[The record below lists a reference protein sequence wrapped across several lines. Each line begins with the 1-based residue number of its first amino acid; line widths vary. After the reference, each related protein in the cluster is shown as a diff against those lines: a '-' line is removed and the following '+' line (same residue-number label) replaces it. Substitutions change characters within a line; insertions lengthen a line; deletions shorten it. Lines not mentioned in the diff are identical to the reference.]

1 MSHKI
6 SKFTFCCFFLAVHF
20 WFSIQSYQMRLL
32 SILFLHACA
41 QRIEKGIAET
51 LQITIDVLS
60 NTEPNDK
67 KYVFKIN
74 MQLDEDSAQSLR

>member
-6 SKFTFCCFFLAVHF
+6 SKFTFSCFFLALRF
-20 WFSIQSYQMRLL
+20 WFSIQSSSMRIL

-41 QRIEKGIAET
+41 QRVDKGIAET

-67 KYVFKIN
+67 KYVFQIN
-74 MQLDEDSAQSLR
+74 MQLDEDSVQSLR

>member
-1 MSHKI
+1 
-6 SKFTFCCFFLAVHF
+6 
-20 WFSIQSYQMRLL
+20 MRLL

-60 NTEPNDK
+60 NTEPDDK
-67 KYVFKIN
+67 KYVFEIS
-74 MQLDEDSAQSLR
+74 MQVDEDSAQSLR